1 MMDSPAPRLKFRA
14 VAQRMIEVN
23 GIELCTESFGAATDP
38 PVLLIMGVAASML
51 WWDEDFCRMLADRGR
66 FVIRYDHRDTGRS
79 TSYEP
84 GHPGYTATDLV
95 LDALR
100 VLDGYGLPAAHLV
113 GVSAG
118 AAFAQV
124 LALEFPVRVL
134 SLVLISSSPAT
145 PGDCG
150 LPGPA
155 EEFGRF
161 VGTAEVDWTSRDSVI
176 EYLLAYSRL
185 LAGSQRPFDE
195 HAMRALIERDAQR
208 APNIASLQNHNL
220 ILDDGPE
227 YGPLSSITLPTL
239 VIHGTSDPMFPLAH
253 GEALANEIPGAQL
266 VSLDGAG
273 HGVDRRD
280 WETILQAIVDHTE
293 VKSV

>member
-38 PVLLIMGVAASML
+38 PVLLIMGVAASTL

-145 PGDCG
+145 PGERG
-150 LPGPA
+150 LPGPT
-155 EEFGRF
+155 EEFIRF
-161 VGTAEVDWTSRDSVI
+161 VSTAEVDWNSRDSVI
-176 EYLLAYSRL
+176 EYLAGYSRL
-185 LAGSQRPFDE
+185 VAGSQRPFDE
-195 HAMRALIERDAQR
+195 SAARELIERDLER
-208 APNIASLQNHNL
+208 ADNIASLQNHDL
-220 ILDDGPE
+220 IVGDGRE
-227 YGPLSSITLPTL
+227 YGPLSSITVPTV
-239 VIHGTSDPMFPLAH
+239 VIHGTADPMFPFAH

-266 VSLDGAG
+266 LRLEGAG

-280 WETILQAIVDHTE
+280 WEAIVRAIA
-293 VKSV
+293 